1 MMPTGGDGGRYEE
14 VKEQQIEEGPN
25 GEWFHLVVPAG
36 GYLDVTPIMEPKYGS
51 WTHWSIQIDC
61 RYTTTGEGGGF
72 ALIGV
77 DDEYPLP
84 AYIRHFDGRGSDKPP
99 SAQADSLA
107 EPDDVKAI
115 NKEAQGEEGK
125 ALTKEQTQK
134 IAELMDVEKQKHLKE
149 AAYRSAQ
156 WHRLVITED
165 WNKDQIKLFIDGK
178 EVSQAINSYQ
188 RIDHRFQLFPSTNA
202 ACRLQHDLLVR
213 MIVFTGGRDE
223 SFTWTNERILRDF
236 QMVNDDLPLEVMRNV
251 MRTREL
257 REGLYLPT
265 TLIDRHELK
274 RVRSLLLKPEPPVL
288 WSHPLVNALLS
299 QDLGYGGWVTVNELA
314 SDWRRFAEDMMKTDL
329 LKPHG
334 LNDEGSL
341 AILRSMREALRQI
354 VEKHKL
360 VSDLKVED
368 DDGKKDDR
376 EKKTQTSDW
385 EAEQKKA
392 KSHLEVVKSLAEHD
406 PTSVH
411 IVPLHNAPGLI
422 FLVITTESSAEM
434 ARMTRNERLLIKD
447 LLAELWT
454 KDAYVVSGAGF
465 TPANG
470 IYSREGEYGGTA
482 RYVHEKG
489 QIWMIRYT
497 LPSGSQYWYLAD
509 KDNLDRDI
517 GDYYRIKC
525 AEGRPPLGEWEKA
538 ESGVLPCPTIAG
550 LIDHSHETRAPGT
563 SQGEDRPLE
572 EVLAAIH
579 KKCERLY
586 STAEVQ
592 SVWRKSGTDGHRQ
605 FSLLLVSGKL
615 VFQRNAAFQRAFRLT
630 VVNMGQEREH
640 HSRMPIGQGIL
651 FNAYV
656 ELKAIPESRM
666 LSEIW
671 WVMLF
676 VNTHR
681 FKGHLRPLYR
691 QMLPWLVQTPLDD
704 LHRRQHE
711 EALVSPFSYWCE
723 LRPETEHL
731 LYSWVGVLVLL
742 LLLRGHSRLEV
753 DWIFFLFRVFF
764 LLKSEGDMR
773 LFMKHKSVLPPKL
786 ISQLEDLVKAVALEA
801 AEAADAA
808 VAVKRVG
815 SHLAPQPWRR
825 WFVVVSEEM
834 SESAT
839 SQLDSHVLHM
849 VLEKTMSVR
858 QMLDEVKVKLR
869 PPQPEMLR
877 LTRSPHE
884 PARAVRQPLLQ
895 QHLHWDAFHLLGRN
909 SMELAGESLLDKD
922 MSGLLGMHLF
932 EKELYEI
939 CAVGDL
945 TPVLCAQVLKR
956 TLEVCI
962 KLSNLTDAK
971 WSAQLVCALLSNIF
985 LKVLPMPQSNDHC
998 IWKRNEVEYSGPD
1011 AKALPE
1017 YSLGYVTQTLQRLME
1032 VLAHNSNV
1040 IALGV
1045 WHAELLLISGTIAAI
1060 TDAVCRRD
1068 GQKPESAALTKVLTG
1083 AYGKLPGEELYSSGG
1098 ASCYAIGIRSFERRT
1113 ANVSFRMYHHYLAR
1127 TAILDYFYGLKVQ
1140 PCNELFDLENKE
1152 GDGFNVLHG
1161 SGKECATWRFFKKLG
1176 QLCYS
1181 RETNFIHD
1189 PHSDLLHMG
1198 PENIAFRD
1206 VMAYFKIFT
1215 LTADFDHPF
1224 QIGNRDGPQAAL
1236 KRHQFSLRFIV
1247 KNQSYAVLATNCL
1260 FFSATSEE
1268 AENSK
1273 PILKPMETAS
1283 SVSFHTAR
1291 MVSGDPENDV
1301 LHIRRLPEF
1310 QGLQPSSVELL
1321 LQYLTV
1327 PYLRIPLVIEFFTSE
1342 DHINALKDPKLRRL
1356 VEAAIFEP
1364 GAYLPHES
1372 AQLDALHDVPPK
1384 DGVTATATRYGV
1396 LLNEVSQS
1404 GPRLLSSMTKLLKLV
1419 LTFGAS
1425 AAEQASSTRATP
1437 RATPRARPRA
1447 QPRHRSVL
1455 PCRLPRAT
1463 STLALVAPRTAQ
1475 TRTT

>member
-1 MMPTGGDGGRYEE
+1 MGNAQATVKVMKPTGGDGGRYEE
-14 VKEQQIEEGPN
+14 AKEQQIEEGPN
-25 GEWFHLVVPAG
+25 GEWHHLVVPAG
-36 GYLDVTPIMEPKYGS
+36 SYLDVTPIMEPKTGY

-61 RYTTTGEGGGF
+61 RYTTTGEGGGI

-77 DDEYPLP
+77 NDEYPLP
-84 AYIRHFDGRGSDKPP
+84 AYIRHFDGLGSDRPP
-99 SAQADSLA
+99 SAQADSLP

-165 WNKDQIKLFIDGK
+165 YNKDQIKLFIDGK
-178 EVSQAINSYQ
+178 EVSQAIQTY
-188 RIDHRFQLFPSTNA
+188 RAIYGRFQLFPSTNA

-223 SFTWTNERILRDF
+223 SFTWTNERILRDSL
-236 QMVNDDLPLEVMRNV
+236 MVNDDLPLEVMRNV
-251 MRTREL
+251 MRAREL
-257 REGLYLPT
+257 REGLYFPT

-288 WSHPLVNALLS
+288 WSHQLVNALLS
-299 QDLGYGGWVTVNELA
+299 QDPGYGWLTVNELA

-354 VEKHKL
+354 LEKHKL

-392 KSHLEVVKSLAEHD
+392 KSHLEVVKSLAEYD

-422 FLVITTESSAEM
+422 FLVITAESSAEM
-434 ARMTRNERLLIKD
+434 ARMTRSESLLIKD
-447 LLAELWT
+447 LLAELVEPEQLEADADQNET
-454 KDAYVVSGAGF
+454 KDGSHGKRAGHE
-465 TPANG
+465 G
-470 IYSREGEYGGTA
+470 IR
-482 RYVHEKG
+482 KD
-489 QIWMIRYT
+489 
-497 LPSGSQYWYLAD
+497 AD
-509 KDNLDRDI
+509 NAGK
-517 GDYYRIKC
+517 
-525 AEGRPPLGEWEKA
+525 
-538 ESGVLPCPTIAG
+538 G
-550 LIDHSHETRAPGT
+550 LIDHSHETRAPGN
-563 SQGEDRPLE
+563 SQGEGRPLE

-640 HSRMPIGQGIL
+640 HSRMPTGQGIL

-656 ELKAIPESRM
+656 EFKAIPESRM

-681 FKGHLRPLYR
+681 LKGHLRPLYM
-691 QMLPWLVQTPLDD
+691 QMLPWLVQMPLDD

-711 EALVSPFSYWCE
+711 EALVSPFSYWSE

-731 LYSWVGVLVLL
+731 LYSWVAVLVLL
-742 LLLRGHSRLEV
+742 LLLRGHSRLEI

-825 WFVVVSEEM
+825 WFLVASEDM
-834 SESAT
+834 SASAT
-839 SQLDSHVLHM
+839 SKLDSHVLHM

-858 QMLDEVKVKLR
+858 QMLDDVKVKLR
-869 PPQPEMLR
+869 PPKPEMLR

-932 EKELYEI
+932 EKELYEV

-998 IWKRNEVEYSGPD
+998 IWKRNEVEYSGHD

-1083 AYGKLPGEELYSSGG
+1083 AFGKLPGEELYSSGG

-1152 GDGFNVLHG
+1152 GDGLNVLHG

-1181 RETNFIHD
+1181 HETNFIHD

-1224 QIGNRDGPQAAL
+1224 QIGNRDGAQAAL
-1236 KRHQFSLRFIV
+1236 KRHQFSLRFMV
-1247 KNQSYAVLATNCL
+1247 KNQSYAVLATDCL
-1260 FFSATSEE
+1260 FFSAASE

-1283 SVSFHTAR
+1283 AVSFHTAR

-1310 QGLQPSSVELL
+1310 PGLQPSSVELL

-1372 AQLDALHDVPPK
+1372 AQLDALHDLPPK
-1384 DGVTATATRYGV
+1384 DGVAATATRYGV

-1425 AAEQASSTRATP
+1425 AAEQANATRATP
-1437 RATPRARPRA
+1437 RATP
-1447 QPRHRSVL
+1447 
-1455 PCRLPRAT
+1455 
-1463 STLALVAPRTAQ
+1463 
-1475 TRTT
+1475 